1 MITEAGYSPGEVR
14 RMIHRELMKS
24 RQGTELSISQV
35 NKLNDAL
42 TDEVLSMFEKSGL
55 LNQVEIE
62 KRIHNYRR
70 Q

>member
-1 MITEAGYSPGEVR
+1 MITEAGYSPDEVR

-24 RQGTELSISQV
+24 RQGTELTISQV

-42 TDEVLSMFEKSGL
+42 SDDVLSMFEKSGL
-55 LNQVEIE
+55 FNQTEIK
-62 KRIHNYRR
+62 KRIDNYRN